1 MDEVKRKA
9 DGNPKTIEG
18 YCKSFRTIVADIC
31 GIDEGSAKF
40 DYRTGGRQK
49 WLEKIHVVKLG
60 SITPA
65 KVQEWKRAFL
75 SQAGSNAIALRRA
88 RVSVNSLIRQAK
100 SLFSPKITRHL
111 ALELPDPLPFS
122 GIEFEPRPSLKYRSR
137 FDVQRVIQAAIK
149 ELSGTKPELFK
160 TFLLAVMV
168 GLRRKEID
176 LLEWES
182 FLWDSGVIRIEE
194 TKYFHP
200 KSQDSVGDIP
210 VDPEVIEI
218 FRGYRAKSKGPFV
231 IHSRSRPE
239 SDIPYQY
246 YRCDKHFEK
255 LTTWLRKKG
264 VHADKPLHTL
274 RKEYGSQICAMHG
287 IHAAS
292 RALRHSDIRVT
303 NEYYADS
310 KARVTP
316 GMGHLL
322 KPSKV
327 TPINGDTEARQEAAN
342 G

>member
-1 MDEVKRKA
+1 
-9 DGNPKTIEG
+9 
-18 YCKSFRTIVADIC
+18 
-31 GIDEGSAKF
+31 
-40 DYRTGGRQK
+40 
-49 WLEKIHVVKLG
+49 
-60 SITPA
+60 
-65 KVQEWKRAFL
+65 
-75 SQAGSNAIALRRA
+75 
-88 RVSVNSLIRQAK
+88 
-100 SLFSPKITRHL
+100 
-111 ALELPDPLPFS
+111 
-122 GIEFEPRPSLKYRSR
+122 
-137 FDVQRVIQAAIK
+137 
-149 ELSGTKPELFK
+149 
-160 TFLLAVMV
+160 MV

-182 FLWDSGVIRIEE
+182 FLWDAGVIRIEE

-200 KSQDSVGDIP
+200 KSQGSVGDVP
-210 VDPEVIEI
+210 VDAEVMEI
-218 FRGYRAKSKGPFV
+218 FRGYRARSKGPFV
-231 IHSRSRPE
+231 IQSRSRPE
-239 SDIPYQY
+239 PDIAYQY
-246 YRCDKHFEK
+246 YRCDKHFET

-322 KPSKV
+322 NPPRV
-327 TPINGDTEARQEAAN
+327 TPINGETESRQEAAN